1 MVGLWG
7 CVGLWMCG
15 GVGLSGSV
23 GLWFVNV
30 WERRAEAEGTKTGV
44 TTVQEKNKP
53 QLALFSGAFFRWCL
67 KVIPFLRHYWVGD

>member
-44 TTVQEKNKP
+44 TTVQEKISLNWP
-53 QLALFSGAFFRWCL
+53 YFLVLFFRWCL